1 MDFATFLEIVANVA
15 IIVFVLVWLFGPRR
29 NV

>member
-1 MDFATFLEIVANVA
+1 MDLLTFLEAAADVC
-15 IIVFVLVWLFGPRR
+15 IIVFVLVWLFARR